1 MDRSDFTY
9 EQAPAGTSSEG
20 LEGYTLEDASGE
32 TRGRV
37 IAVLDNAGSR
47 WIAYSRGAPPFP
59 GPMRAVPLDAL
70 AEIDHDALVLT
81 LGPGPVREIE
91 LDEAQAVEA
100 AGAEATRV
108 TDAPGAPA
116 YVDPDGGPSDRARG
130 PAHVALFV
138 VGFVL
143 TLGVVAVATVVQSP
157 WLLLVALVPGA
168 VLVAGLLL
176 GLAALRDPYDR

>member
-1 MDRSDFTY
+1 MDRGDFTY

-81 LGPGPVREIE
+81 LRSGPVREIE

-100 AGAEATRV
+100 RADAARV

-116 YVDPDGGPSDRARG
+116 YVDPESGPTDRARG

-176 GLAALRDPYDR
+176 GLATLRDPYDR